1 MKGVFRRACIEER
14 KAVSADEKERA
25 GEIIFQKLIGS
36 VEYVK
41 AEKIFIYVSMKNE
54 TPTADIIN
62 KALSDGKTVAVP
74 VTLKNREMFF
84 VKIDGLGNLVKSK
97 FGVYEPI
104 RGREDEI
111 TPDKNTLLVVPGVAF
126 DKSGRRM
133 GYGGGYYDTYIEKYG
148 IEDTVAIAFDIQVKD
163 SIPYEKHDKMMK
175 MIITEKRQIGG
186 TAYEQTY

>member
-1 MKGVFRRACIEER
+1 MKEVFRRACIEER

-25 GEIIFQKLIGS
+25 GKIIFQKLIGS

-62 KALSDGKTVAVP
+62 RALSDGKTVAVP

-104 RGREDEI
+104 SGREDEI

-148 IEDTVAIAFDIQVKD
+148 IENTVAIAFDIQVKD
-163 SIPYEKHDKMMK
+163 SIPYEEHDKMMK

-186 TAYEQTY
+186 TAYEQTH